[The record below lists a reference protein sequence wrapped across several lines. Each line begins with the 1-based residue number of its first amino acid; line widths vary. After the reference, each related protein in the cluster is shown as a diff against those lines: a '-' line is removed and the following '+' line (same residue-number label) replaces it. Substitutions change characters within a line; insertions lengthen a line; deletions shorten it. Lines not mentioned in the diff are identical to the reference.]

1 MVNSKTLIKK
11 LYWQAN
17 SRRKHYD
24 YIMEKEKQIAFEK
37 KAKNYT
43 LRKRMAEQF
52 VRFKESPFIEL
63 QYVSKAIIKKDA
75 R

>member
-1 MVNSKTLIKK
+1 
-11 LYWQAN
+11 
-17 SRRKHYD
+17 
-24 YIMEKEKQIAFEK
+24 MEKEKQIAFEK